1 MHDDV
6 EPERQRGEIGLYW
19 RAVGGKVRV
28 RAGEQ
33 FLQEQHEENT
43 YCIGMLLQG
52 LNDTRE
58 LQGCDDTG
66 EFHLRQGVITLL
78 QF

>member
-1 MHDDV
+1 M
-6 EPERQRGEIGLYW
+6 
-19 RAVGGKVRV
+19 RV

-66 EFHLRQGVITLL
+66 EYHLRQGVITLL